1 MPPQDHSVDNDEFSL
16 VPLPGQVRANSMKL
30 YLVHQRLSNLHQNE
44 KIALE
49 CIQEYF
55 SSLPPLSG
63 ILPQ

>member
-1 MPPQDHSVDNDEFSL
+1 
-16 VPLPGQVRANSMKL
+16 MKL